1 MLHSP
6 ETWVAVGFVI
16 FVLAIAKP
24 VMRAINGA
32 LDARAARIKATLD
45 EAAKL
50 REDAQHLLA
59 EYQRKSRNAMKE
71 SEEILAAA
79 SAQAARLAEEQ
90 AAALENNLKTR
101 ERIALERIALAEA
114 EALKE
119 VRETAVDIAIAATRK
134 LIADNLDATRG
145 GALIDAAIAEMP
157 RRLN

>member
-1 MLHSP
+1 MLQSP
-6 ETWVAVGFVI
+6 DTWVAVGFVI
-16 FVLAIAKP
+16 FVAAIAKP
-24 VMRAINGA
+24 VMRAINRA

-71 SEEILAAA
+71 ADDLLAAA
-79 SAQAARLAEEQ
+79 SSQAARLAEEQ
-90 AAALENNLKTR
+90 TAALEASLKTR
-101 ERIALERIALAEA
+101 ERLALERIALAEA

-119 VRETAVDIAIAATRK
+119 VRETAVDVALAATRK

-145 GALIDAAIAEMP
+145 GALIESAIAELP